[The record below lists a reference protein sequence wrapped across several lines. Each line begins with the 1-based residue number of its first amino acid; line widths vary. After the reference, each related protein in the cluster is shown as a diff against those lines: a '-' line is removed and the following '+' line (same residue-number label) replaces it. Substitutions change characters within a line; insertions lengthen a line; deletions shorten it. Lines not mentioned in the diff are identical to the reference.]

1 MALAYIQKRTSKDG
15 KASYRVQVRR
25 KGFPLQTASLARK
38 TDADRWARSTEAAI
52 EEGRYRN
59 VAQSKRRTVAE
70 LIDRYAEDYLPQ
82 KNRQGNDQRHQL
94 EWWRSQV
101 GLMTLADLTPEL
113 IVDCRNKLSKM
124 AGRQNQPMSPG
135 TVNRYLAALSHVL
148 TIGVKELRWLPA
160 SPMRDVSKLKEP
172 RGRDR
177 HLSDDERDAL
187 LKACRESSSPYLHT
201 IVVLA
206 ISTGMRKG
214 EILGLKWDAVD
225 LPRGRITLRETKNNE
240 LRVVS
245 LTGKAHSLMSALA
258 QTGINST
265 SYVFG
270 GGNPTNPININ
281 KSWYTALRRADI
293 ADFKFHDL
301 RHTAASYLA
310 MNGATLPEIA
320 DVLGHK
326 TYDMVKRYAHL
337 SDEHTAG
344 VVERM
349 NEKIFGDEET

>member
-1 MALAYIQKRTSKDG
+1 MAYIQKRSSKDG
-15 KASYRVQVRR
+15 TVSYRVQIRR
-25 KGFPLQTASLARK
+25 KGYPLQTASFSRK

-59 VAQSKRRTVAE
+59 VAQAKRRTVAE

-82 KNRQGNDQRHQL
+82 KSKLGKDQRHQL
-94 EWWRSQV
+94 RWWREQV
-101 GLMTLADLTPEL
+101 GTMTLADLTPEL
-113 IVDCRNKLSKM
+113 IADCRNKLSKTTSRRNRPLS
-124 AGRQNQPMSPG
+124 AGS
-135 TVNRYLAALSHVL
+135 VNRYLAALSHAL

-177 HLSDDERDAL
+177 HLSDHERDRL
-187 LKACRESSSPYLHT
+187 LAACRESDSPYLHT

-206 ISTGMRKG
+206 ISTGMRRG
-214 EILGLKWDAVD
+214 EILGLKWEAVD
-225 LPRGRITLRETKNNE
+225 LPGGRITLRETKNDE
-240 LRVVS
+240 LRVVT
-245 LTGKAHSLMSALA
+245 LTGKAHALMSALA
-258 QTGINST
+258 EIRNNS
-265 SYVFG
+265 SPYVFAG
-270 GGNPTNPININ
+270 DNPVKPIDI
-281 KSWYTALRRADI
+281 KRSWYTALRRAKLEE
-293 ADFKFHDL
+293 FRFHDL

-337 SDEHTAG
+337 SEEHTAG

-349 NEKIFGDEET
+349 NEKIFGDE